1 MNNYCY
7 VCNYKNCINKSI
19 FSKYCIKHYNIF
31 YNKYA
36 VIIQKNYLRYKNNK
50 KLKNIYC
57 KLPDDLQNRVKFF
70 INQGHFYKQYKY
82 KINKIINT
90 KIIKYFFYKKF
101 DINFT
106 IHEITYHYY
115 LLHKYYTVLNI
126 NILKYFY
133 TLTFEINRLLTY
145 IFEQDVISLLNFTNQ
160 NYNLFVNHITIE
172 NLDTDIILNCIQNI
186 NKFKFLYENNIVN
199 TIVYY

>member
-7 VCNYKNCINKSI
+7 VCNYRNCINKSI

-70 INQGHFYKQYKY
+70 INQSHFYKQYKY

-172 NLDTDIILNCIQNI
+172 NLDTDIILTCIQNI